1 MLVLSRDN
9 LDDLASSII
18 EDFYQ
23 GKILY
28 PDPINIEDL
37 ALEYLG
43 LEVSYEN
50 LSSDGSILG
59 VTAYAPCTLELP
71 DSTVDMKANSV
82 LLDRSLFPE
91 IAKSSALIGRRRF
104 TLAHECA
111 HQILFRY
118 ESAIAQEEAR
128 KQYDCRKSFS
138 LRELKTYEDWNE
150 WQADTL
156 GAALLMPEE
165 LVELALFV
173 CTDHCRITRY
183 GDWFPPKE
191 YRRLD
196 DMSRMLEVSHSA
208 LMIRLIHLGY
218 LDIRKRSEYIDDP
231 LEVTI
236 Y

>member
-9 LDDLASSII
+9 LEDLASSII

-23 GKILY
+23 GKALCLE
-28 PDPINIEDL
+28 PVNIEVL
-37 ALEYLG
+37 ASEYLG
-43 LEVSYEN
+43 LRVSYEN

-59 VTAYAPCTLELP
+59 VTAYAPCTLELT
-71 DSTVDMKANSV
+71 DSTVDLEANSV
-82 LLDRSLFPE
+82 LLDLSLSPE
-91 IAKSSALIGRRRF
+91 IAKSPALIGRRRF

-118 ESAIAQEEAR
+118 ESAIAQEEVR
-128 KQYDCRKSFS
+128 KQYACRKCFS
-138 LRELKTYEDWNE
+138 LRELKSYEDWYE

-165 LVELALFV
+165 LIKLALFL
-173 CTDHCRITRY
+173 CTNHGRITRY
-183 GDWFPPKE
+183 GDWFPPPE
-191 YRRLD
+191 YRHLD
-196 DMSRMLEVSHSA
+196 DISRILGVSHSA
-208 LMIRLIHLGY
+208 LLIRLSHLGY

-231 LEVTI
+231 LEVTA